1 MVTLGEIISINAD
14 TNLCLVKLPTLE
26 GAGNKNKI
34 ELHATMMLPPGID
47 AGYEVG
53 DVVFVSFVDNT
64 LGRPMVLGQLYRG
77 PGKGTKIDKIGKL
90 TDTSL
95 GCAKTVT
102 CNNLVAKDSTKCH
115 NLEATGAVSIPQSTT
130 FVGADADYDTPS
142 DLISK
147 IKTLE
152 SKVETLEGKVRTLES
167 KVEFLDASLDRTQT
181 ALVALATA
189 TAGGFLSDGK
199 FLAAAACQAIGVV
212 LGLGELAADAIQE
225 DKEEESTE
233 ENTPQET
240 T

>member
-77 PGKGTKIDKIGKL
+77 PNKGTKVDKIGRV

-102 CNNLVAKDSTKCH
+102 CNNLVAKDSAK
-115 NLEATGAVSIPQSTT
+115 IPQSTT
-130 FVGADADYDTPS
+130 FTGADADYDTPAE
-142 DLISK
+142 LISK
-147 IKTLE
+147 IKALE
-152 SKVETLEGKVRTLES
+152 E
-167 KVEFLDASLDRTQT
+167 SLDRTQA
-181 ALVALATA
+181 ALITLATA
-189 TAGGFLSDGK
+189 VAGGLLCNSAFGRA
-199 FLAAAACQAIGVV
+199 LASGACLGIGAK
-212 LGLGELAADAIQE
+212 LGLGELAAEAFSDE
-225 DKEEESTE
+225 DPNAESPQGEPTTE
-233 ENTPQET
+233 
-240 T
+240 

>member
-77 PGKGTKIDKIGKL
+77 PNKGTKIDKIGRI

-102 CNNLVAKDSTKCH
+102 CNNLVAKDSAK
-115 NLEATGAVSIPQSTT
+115 IPRGTI
-130 FVGADADYDTPS
+130 FAGADEDYDTPS

-152 SKVETLEGKVRTLES
+152 SKVESLE
-167 KVEFLDASLDRTQT
+167 ASLNRTQA
-181 ALVALATA
+181 ALIALATA
-189 TAGGFLSDGK
+189 AGGGFLCNSVFGRALASGACLGIGTKLGIGK
-199 FLAAAACQAIGVV
+199 
-212 LGLGELAADAIQE
+212 LAADAFSDE
-225 DKEEESTE
+225 DPNAEPSQGEPASE
-233 ENTPQET
+233 
-240 T
+240 

>member
-102 CNNLVAKDSTKCH
+102 CNSLNAKDSAKCH
-115 NLEATGAVSIPQSTT
+115 NLEATGAVKIPQSTT
-130 FVGADADYDTPS
+130 FTGADGSYNTPS
-142 DLISK
+142 ELITK
-147 IKTLE
+147 IKNLE
-152 SKVETLEGKVRTLES
+152 D
-167 KVEFLDASLDRTQT
+167 KVEFLEDSLNRTQA
-181 ALVALATA
+181 ALISLATA
-189 TAGGFLSDGK
+189 AAGGFLSDYK
-199 FLAAAACQAIGVV
+199 FLAAGACCAIGVT
-212 LGLGELAADAIQE
+212 LGLGDLVAEAIQE
-225 DKEEESTE
+225 ATEEE
-233 ENTPQET
+233 TPEDQEAVT
-240 T
+240 

>member
-102 CNNLVAKDSTKCH
+102 CNDLNSKDNAKCH
-115 NLEATGAVSIPQSTT
+115 NLEATGAVKIPQSTT
-130 FVGADADYDTPS
+130 FTDADSSYNTPS
-142 DLISK
+142 ELITK
-147 IKTLE
+147 IKNLETKVATLE
-152 SKVETLEGKVRTLES
+152 TKLE
-167 KVEFLDASLDRTQT
+167 
-181 ALVALATA
+181 
-189 TAGGFLSDGK
+189 
-199 FLAAAACQAIGVV
+199 
-212 LGLGELAADAIQE
+212 ELAADHADTQRAVALLAAVC
-225 DKEEESTE
+225 SLGFA
-233 ENTPQET
+233 T
-240 T
+240 TNPAAALCCAPIAAAVGFSSLPSLDDLLNRN